1 MIDELRPRHY
11 ERHDSVGVRLEDLTS
26 LSRKSHGQQIL

>member
-11 ERHDSVGVRLEDLTS
+11 ERHDSEGVRLGDLTS
-26 LSRKSHGQQIL
+26 LSRELHGQ